1 MTEPINNP
9 RHKTAP
15 GENPDGTGLPTLRT
29 WPAVYIFVLA
39 VFVLLVILLALFTRA
54 YA

>member
-1 MTEPINNP
+1 MTEPIDNH
-9 RHKTAP
+9 RSKIATD
-15 GENPDGTGLPTLRT
+15 EKPDGTGLPLLRT